1 MIKPAIAIILI
12 LPSIALAA
20 LPDARPESVGFD
32 PARLARVEDAVARA
46 VGEKKVAGAVVVVGR
61 RGKVALA
68 KAYGKRAVEPMD
80 EPMTRD
86 TVFDLA
92 SLTKPVATATS
103 VMILLERGKFGW
115 ETRSRRICL
124 SSSLGART

>member
-1 MIKPAIAIILI
+1 MIKPAIALILI
-12 LPSIALAA
+12 LPSFARAG
-20 LPDARPESVGFD
+20 LPDAKPETIGFD
-32 PARLARVEDAVARA
+32 PSRLARVEDAVARA

-61 RGKVALA
+61 RGKIALA

-80 EPMTRD
+80 EAMTRD

-103 VMILLERGKFGW
+103 VDDPAGTGQVPLE
-115 ETRSRRICL
+115 
-124 SSSLGART
+124 